1 MASTAKLQP
10 ETQDPDEGSG
20 AALAPYPGSKK
31 MPRWDVAELVD
42 APKFT
47 WKNWFALLG
56 PGLLMGGSA
65 IGGGEWLMG
74 PTVTAR
80 YGGALMWLAT
90 ISILGQVVYNIEICR
105 YTLYTGEPIF
115 TGKFRTLPGPMF
127 WLVAYLI
134 LDFGAVFPYLAANA
148 ATPAAAL
155 WLGEIPDS
163 SNVEHQAL
171 LRGLAFAI
179 FWLSFVP
186 LIFGGKIYNLL
197 KALMTVKIFI
207 VLGFLTVLG
216 VFYTNSATWK
226 EIFSGFLKVGTVPVR
241 QAEDANG
248 NGILDN
254 DERDW
259 DGDGHADVVEKAY
272 SFVDTNRDGTADAFD
287 FNADGKADAFVELD
301 EVREGER
308 LLWPDSNGDGNPD
321 PKIQIVGE
329 GSNTANLELGFETE
343 PQSTGEGTQR
353 PVRFVGLDKT
363 GDRKI
368 DTAFVDF
375 DRDGTQDGDSTVNL
389 FHSLATGKGLPDID
403 LSMIAFLA
411 AFVAIAGSGGLSN
424 TPVSNY
430 TRDQGWGMGHHVG
443 AIPSVIGGQNI
454 QLSHV
459 GAVFEVNET
468 SLPRWKRWY
477 KHVCRDQLAVWMPA
491 CFLGVALPSI
501 LSVMFLKRGT
511 VADQWTAAGMTA
523 GGVQEAV
530 TAKSGA
536 MLGNA
541 FWFMTLFCG
550 FLVLAPSMATSID
563 GFIRRWVDVFWTGSK
578 RLRALD
584 PKNIRYVYFAVLC
597 VFCAFG
603 TYMLSIGQP
612 LQLIKISTN
621 IFNLALGFSCLHAL
635 ALNHVLLPKPL
646 RPGWFMSV
654 SLFFTGVFFLGLA
667 AVSGLKNFGWI

>member
-1 MASTAKLQP
+1 MRDSDPTA
-10 ETQDPDEGSG
+10 DDFV
-20 AALAPYPGSKK
+20 APHPGSQQ
-31 MPRWDVAELVD
+31 MPRWDVAELID
-42 APKFT
+42 APRFT
-47 WKNWFALLG
+47 WKNWFAMLG

-90 ISILGQVVYNIEICR
+90 LSILGQVVYNIEICR
-105 YTLYTGEPIF
+105 YTLYSGEPIF

-163 SNVEHQAL
+163 SNAEHQAL

-186 LIFGGKIYNLL
+186 LVFGGKIYNLL

-207 VLGFLTVLG
+207 VLGFLT
-216 VFYTNSATWK
+216 
-226 EIFSGFLKVGTVPVR
+226 IFSGFAKVGTVPVR

-248 NGILDN
+248 NGILD
-254 DERDW
+254 DGERDW
-259 DGDGHADVVEKAY
+259 DSDGHADVIEPAFVL
-272 SFVDTNRDGTADAFD
+272 VDTDGDGTADAFD
-287 FNADGKADAFVELD
+287 FNADGKADPYLELKSA
-301 EVREGER
+301 EAGGR
-308 LLWPDSNGDGNPD
+308 LLWPDLDRDGNPD
-321 PKIQIVGE
+321 SSVRIVGE
-329 GSNTANLELGFETE
+329 GSNAELVFEAE
-343 PQSTGEGTQR
+343 PESSGAGAHR
-353 PVRFVGLDKT
+353 PVRFVARDKS

-368 DTAFVDF
+368 DTAFVDY
-375 DRDGTQDGDSTVNL
+375 DRDGTQDGDGTVNV
-389 FHSLATGKGLPDID
+389 FHSLIAGNGFPDID

-459 GAVFEVNET
+459 GAVFEVTEE
-468 SLPRWKRWY
+468 SMPRWRRWY

-530 TAKSGA
+530 AAKSGD
-536 MLGNA
+536 MLGHV

-578 RLRALD
+578 RLRELD
-584 PKNIRYVYFAVLC
+584 PKNIRYVYFTVLC

-635 ALNHVLLPKPL
+635 VLNHVLLPKKL
-646 RPGWFMSV
+646 RPGWFMSTG
-654 SLFFTGVFFLGLA
+654 LFLAGWFFLGLA
-667 AVSGLKNFGWI
+667 IVSGLKNFGWI